1 MVRGGGGEGEAAE
14 GSDAAAETEAP
25 KSADAAQA
33 FAEAAQPTWTPA
45 PEALVQIETKP
56 NAVSEAVHGAFADA
70 VPAADEA
77 APEKK
82 PARPRRSRKPRAE
95 TVKTEVQPEASASSI
110 EPAETLVQIETKVPT
125 KAAPAEVPA
134 VVTPAPVPVVRAE
147 ALPQVPVEIL
157 EQVETKVQPTKPI
170 EETKAVIEAI
180 EAAEP
185 AEAVETVE
193 VTQAYEAHEAKVD
206 ADTPAV
212 GEGLAANL
220 SAAGLQQVETK
231 EPSAATGYVPVIQP
245 GRAVAASAVV
255 EDEGPLEQVH
265 TRPELVKPVD
275 YAPQAAA
282 GRKVETPVDNTAQEH
297 LVQVETTKHE

>member
-1 MVRGGGGEGEAAE
+1 M
-14 GSDAAAETEAP
+14 EAP

-95 TVKTEVQPEASASSI
+95 TVKTEVQPEASVSTIEVSTI

-134 VVTPAPVPVVRAE
+134 VAAPAPVPVVRAE
-147 ALPQVPVEIL
+147 ALAQAPVEVL
-157 EQVETKVQPTKPI
+157 EQVETKVQPIEPV

-212 GEGLAANL
+212 SEGLAANL

-231 EPSAATGYVPVIQP
+231 VPSAATGYVPVIQP
-245 GRAVAASAVV
+245 GRAVAASAAA

-275 YAPQAAA
+275 YAPHAAA
-282 GRKVETPVDNTAQEH
+282 GRKVEAPADDIAQEH

>member
-1 MVRGGGGEGEAAE
+1 M
-14 GSDAAAETEAP
+14 
-25 KSADAAQA
+25 
-33 FAEAAQPTWTPA
+33 
-45 PEALVQIETKP
+45 
-56 NAVSEAVHGAFADA
+56 
-70 VPAADEA
+70 
-77 APEKK
+77 
-82 PARPRRSRKPRAE
+82 
-95 TVKTEVQPEASASSI
+95 KTEVQPEASASSI

-157 EQVETKVQPTKPI
+157 EQVETKVQPTQPV

-212 GEGLAANL
+212 SEGLAANL

-282 GRKVETPVDNTAQEH
+282 GRKVEAPVDNTAQEH